1 MKLSKLITTFRQAY
15 LLAHHAH
22 HSASGPTFLQDHEF
36 LGSLYSAYE
45 SAYDTLVERAIG
57 LGSPVNEILVNKEA
71 VAAYADC
78 CRDCKTTDDFL
89 KEIGDVEDTIRAE
102 VTKCVRT
109 ASDGTANLLQGLAD
123 DSEARTYKLAQ
134 RLSV

>member
-36 LGSLYSAYE
+36 LGSLYGAYE
-45 SAYDTLVERAIG
+45 DAYDTLVERAIG

-78 CRDCKTTDDFL
+78 CRDCKTTEDFL
-89 KEIGDVEDTIRAE
+89 KQIQKTVKPL
-102 VTKCVRT
+102 VTGAT
-109 ASDGTANLLQGLAD
+109 DGTANLLQGLAD
-123 DSEARTYKLAQ
+123 DSEARTYKLSQ